1 MEVIRALLK
10 AGKGTRAL
18 PIACKVEVICVQGG
32 GYLLL
37 SHFPI
42 PILIDEGFLH
52 KIGNSRKPLI
62 SKLTSLGINHPQ

>member
-42 PILIDEGFLH
+42 PRLIDEVFYIYSVIYCYLVKCLAH
-52 KIGNSRKPLI
+52 LKKITI
-62 SKLTSLGINHPQ
+62 SQ

>member
-52 KIGNSRKPLI
+52 KIGNLLLKVLSQMCR
-62 SKLTSLGINHPQ
+62 